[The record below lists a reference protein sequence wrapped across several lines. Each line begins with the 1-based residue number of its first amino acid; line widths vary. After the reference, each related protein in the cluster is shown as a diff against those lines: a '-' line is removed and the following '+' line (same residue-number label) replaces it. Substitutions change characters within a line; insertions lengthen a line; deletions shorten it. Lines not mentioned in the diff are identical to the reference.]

1 MTSPFPKKRLKDF
14 PHNPGIYQ
22 MKDDQGFVLY
32 VGKAKD
38 LKKRV
43 SSYFMSKRHDLK
55 TLTLVS
61 QIHDIELIVTETETE
76 ALILENQLIK
86 KYKPK
91 YNILLKDDKTYPYIK
106 LTKEPFPRVIVTR
119 KKQSDGAT
127 YFGPYPSIGS
137 SKALQRMLL
146 DMFPIRDCKQTI
158 SLDKQ
163 EKKCLLLD
171 IGKCIGPC
179 VYKDIKPDYDALI
192 EELKLLLSGRDK
204 ALIKRLKETMQQHSD
219 AMEYEKAAEVR
230 DKIEKCVQLTER
242 QRVDFNQQTNT
253 QVWAVHDSDDRVYV
267 LIQEVL
273 NGKLLHQYGF
283 FEDKDKLNSVVDLV
297 EQSFLQFSD
306 VQEQAPHE
314 IICQEEFKPLFESW
328 CPNYKRKTIITSPQK
343 GEKKAILETAI
354 KNAKLSLTRLIKD
367 EVEKTKKG
375 DVIGDMQRIL
385 RLMKRPESI
394 IGFDISH
401 LQGTNIV
408 ASAVC
413 FKDAKPYKSG
423 YRKFNIRSVS
433 GQSNDP
439 ESMREVVYRR
449 LRLCEKDSEPY
460 PDLLLIDGGRAQL
473 NFALSALSEKGL
485 LGHIDIISLAKRDEE
500 IYTPYYRDPIRLPKH
515 SHVLHLLQHVRDESH
530 RFALTFQRSKR

>member
-1 MTSPFPKKRLKDF
+1 
-14 PHNPGIYQ
+14 

-32 VGKAKD
+32 VGKAKN

-43 SSYFMSKRHDLK
+43 SSYFMSKKHDLK

-86 KYKPK
+86 RYKPK

-106 LTKEPFPRVIVTR
+106 LTKEHFPKVIVTR
-119 KKQSDGAT
+119 KKQNDGAT

-146 DMFPIRDCKQTI
+146 DLFPIRDCKQAI

-179 VYKDIKPDYDALI
+179 VYKDIKPEYDALI

-204 ALIKRLKETMQQHSD
+204 ALIKRLKDQMQHFSD

-242 QRVDFNQQTNT
+242 QRVDFNHQSNT
-253 QVWAVHDSDDRVYV
+253 QVWAVYDAEERVYV

-283 FEDKDKLNSVVDLV
+283 FEDKEKLNSTQDLV

-306 VQEQAPHE
+306 VQEEPPQE
-314 IICQEEFKPLFESW
+314 IICQEEFKTLFEDW
-328 CPNYKRKTIITSPQK
+328 VPRYKRKTTITSPQK
-343 GEKKAILETAI
+343 GEKKAILDTAI

-375 DVIGDMQRIL
+375 DVVGEMQRIL
-385 RLMKRPESI
+385 RLMKRPENI
-394 IGFDISH
+394 VGFDISH

-408 ASAVC
+408 ASAVY
-413 FKDAKPYKSG
+413 FKHGKPYKGG

-433 GQSNDP
+433 EQSNDP

-449 LRLCEKDSEPY
+449 LRLCEKDNEPY
-460 PDLLLIDGGRAQL
+460 PDLLVIDGGRAQL

-485 LGHIDIISLAKRDEE
+485 LGSIDIISLAKRDEE